1 MIGGVTHTRKFV
13 TGYRVVM
20 LVAAALALLI
30 ERKKRA
36 RGASAESMASAA
48 LTRLDAESPAEKQR
62 EVEDA
67 VSS

>member
-1 MIGGVTHTRKFV
+1 MRVLLAFDRE
-13 TGYRVVM
+13 YRVFYVE
-20 LVAAALALLI
+20 VIALAI
-30 ERKKRA
+30 
-36 RGASAESMASAA
+36 AA